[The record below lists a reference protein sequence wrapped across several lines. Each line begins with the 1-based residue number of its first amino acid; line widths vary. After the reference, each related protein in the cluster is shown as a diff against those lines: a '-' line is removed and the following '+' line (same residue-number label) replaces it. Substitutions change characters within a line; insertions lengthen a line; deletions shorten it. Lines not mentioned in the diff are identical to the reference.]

1 MQTRAAA
8 KRKANLDVENQPL
21 QKKRVVLGELPNS
34 TNVIIGKPKT
44 LNLKLKKAPATTK
57 TKTDKE
63 SNKGIDPES
72 TTHDSV
78 FVIDIYDY
86 LRGMEMR
93 RPISN
98 YMDRVQKDI
107 TSYMRGI
114 LVNWLVEV
122 AEEYKLLSDT
132 LHLSVSYIDRFLSVN
147 PVIKSRLQLL
157 GVSSMLI
164 ASKYEEINPPRVEQ
178 FCNIT
183 DNTYDKADVV
193 KMEAD
198 ILKSLKFELG
208 SPTVKTFLR
217 QERFIGI
224 ACETKNAPS
233 LQFEFLCYYLAELSL
248 LDYHCVKFLPSFVA
262 AAVVFLARFIVW
274 PEVNPWVGTSALL
287 ECTGYISLQLRECVC
302 ILHDLYMA
310 RRGESFQAT
319 REKYSQHKFKHVANL
334 PSPPHLPSDLFE
346 Y

>member
-1 MQTRAAA
+1 MQTRA
-8 KRKANLDVENQPL
+8 
-21 QKKRVVLGELPNS
+21 VLGELPNS
-34 TNVIIGKPKT
+34 TNVIKDKSKT
-44 LNLKLKKAPATTK
+44 LNPKLKKTPATTK
-57 TKTDKE
+57 TKTVDKKA
-63 SNKGIDPES
+63 SKDVDSES
-72 TTHDSV
+72 TTHDSL
-78 FVIDIYDY
+78 F
-86 LRGMEMR
+86 
-93 RPISN
+93 
-98 YMDRVQKDI
+98 I
-107 TSYMRGI
+107 TS
-114 LVNWLVEV
+114 VKW
-122 AEEYKLLSDT
+122 
-132 LHLSVSYIDRFLSVN
+132 RFLSVN
-147 PVIKSRLQLL
+147 PVTKSRLQLS

-164 ASKYEEINPPRVEQ
+164 ASKYEEINPPHAEQ

-183 DNTYDKADVV
+183 DNTYDKAEVA

-198 ILKSLKFELG
+198 ILKLLKFELG

-248 LDYHCVKFLPSFVA
+248 LDNHCVKFLPYFVA

-310 RRGESFQAT
+310 RRGGSFQAT
-319 REKYSQHKFKHVANL
+319 REKYSQHKFKQVANM
-334 PSPPHLPSDLFE
+334 PSPLHLPNDLFE